1 MTHPLA
7 EAYDKAEDERL
18 TKLLRFQ
25 AQNDLKG
32 DLKMER
38 LLRQAA
44 NRIEELSDKLKKSQS
59 EQG

>member
-1 MTHPLA
+1 MHPLV
-7 EAYDKAEDERL
+7 EAYDKAEDLRL
-18 TKLLRFQ
+18 TSLLRFQ

-44 NRIEELSDKLKKSQS
+44 NRIEELAEKLSQAHTTD
-59 EQG
+59 